1 MSGGNVSV
9 VAQKASEAA
18 WSSFNLV
25 KGFGT
30 SLFGKVTEALQIPQ
44 QSLVHEN
51 QDQIEI
57 ETEERKEPMYY
68 KAEVLG
74 EGAQSTTEESQQ
86 KSPAKDKI
94 KVAL

>member
-30 SLFGKVTEALQIPQ
+30 SLFGKVTEALQIP
-44 QSLVHEN
+44 
-51 QDQIEI
+51 
-57 ETEERKEPMYY
+57 
-68 KAEVLG
+68 
-74 EGAQSTTEESQQ
+74 
-86 KSPAKDKI
+86 
-94 KVAL
+94 